1 MNTTFSQ
8 LESFGADVLKLFL
21 ASSTAENTAIRTMS
35 SAQDGSDVKTLMVV
49 GSVHR
54 DFADGNCIV
63 ILNPDESLV
72 GQIKS
77 GVAYHPR
84 GLKRVVAN
92 RCDAMLQMNLI
103 GQRSQVVGRYRA
115 RRGRS
120 VTFAVK

>member
-1 MNTTFSQ
+1 MNPTFCH
-8 LESFGADVLKLFL
+8 LEIFGADLMRLFL
-21 ASSTAENTAIRTMS
+21 ATGTAEDTVIRSLSTV
-35 SAQDGSDVKTLMVV
+35 QDGDETKPVLVV
-49 GSVHR
+49 GTLHR
-54 DFADGNCIV
+54 DFSDGSCIV
-63 ILNPDESLV
+63 VLNPDESLID
-72 GQIKS
+72 QIRS